1 MTSKIINILWSLP
14 FIWFGISWID
24 IMTHQTAGGTD
35 AAWNL
40 FNIIL
45 H

>member
-1 MTSKIINILWSLP
+1 MCKLINFLYSLP
-14 FIWFGISWID
+14 FAWLAISWID
-24 IMTHQTAGGTD
+24 IMTHQASGGTD

>member
-1 MTSKIINILWSLP
+1 MKNICNIIYSLP
-14 FIWFGISWID
+14 FVWLALSWLD
-24 IMTHQTAGGTD
+24 IMTHQAAGGTD